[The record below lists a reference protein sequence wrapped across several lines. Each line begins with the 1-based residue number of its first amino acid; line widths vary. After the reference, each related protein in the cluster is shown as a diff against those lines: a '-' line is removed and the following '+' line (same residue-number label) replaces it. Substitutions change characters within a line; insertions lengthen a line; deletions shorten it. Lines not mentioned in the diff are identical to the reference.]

1 MKTRFFLA
9 CAVIAAVERWLGMAS
24 LRPGVEFA
32 GNIESM
38 ASESDGE
45 QGEWH
50 EITPKR
56 TRKKNSESSHSES
69 ELQNEMKKVKKT
81 NVTEEWKVVIE
92 FGEVSSSKLHPVKL
106 TKAIHD
112 EIGHIKRAR
121 FLSKGKMLI
130 EAVNRIQQQKI
141 LKMKTLNEVRMKSHI
156 PGANRKVRGVISG
169 VPVDISTEE
178 IKKEIKG
185 DRVSAVKR
193 LPTRFQG
200 KVVESLSVLL
210 QFEGDMPQKVMIGC
224 MCFNVRE
231 YIPKPLRC
239 FKCQRMGHVA
249 DQCKSK
255 PRCARCAGEHEY
267 GRCSEGT
274 KTKCCNCGGEHSA
287 AYQGCEVQKRAKE
300 IQRYKIQNKVTYAE
314 AAKQVT
320 LGVTADSQEV
330 GQKTFPAKDFPKLPQ
345 MHNMSAIKCSHK
357 CAVKDDTLIVDKYK
371 FVAFIGMVVNVA
383 MQQTK
388 KRSRLRTIVEAAK
401 DYLGITDMTVDKLY
415 EILAPNEGVS
425 QVSD

>member
-1 MKTRFFLA
+1 
-9 CAVIAAVERWLGMAS
+9 MAS
-24 LRPGVEFA
+24 LRTGEELS

-38 ASESDGE
+38 ASESDDE
-45 QGEWH
+45 REEWQ
-50 EITPKR
+50 EVTSKR
-56 TRKKNSESSHSES
+56 TRKKTSESSHSEA
-69 ELQNEMKKVKKT
+69 EIQNELKKVKKANT
-81 NVTEEWKVVIE
+81 TEQWKVVIE
-92 FGEVSSSKLHPVKL
+92 FGEKSSSKLHPVKL

-112 EIGHIKRAR
+112 EIGHIKQAR

-130 EAVNRIQQQKI
+130 EAVNKIQQQKI
-141 LKMKTLNEVRMKSHI
+141 LKMKTLNEVRVKSHI
-156 PGANRKVRGVISG
+156 PGENRRSRGVISG

-185 DRVSAVKR
+185 NKVSEVKR
-193 LPTRFQG
+193 LLTRYQG
-200 KVVESLSVLL
+200 KLVDSLSVLL

-231 YIPKPLRC
+231 FIPKPLRC

-267 GRCSEGT
+267 GQCPEGT

-287 AYQGCEVQKRAKE
+287 AYQGCEVQKKAKE

-320 LGVTADSQEV
+320 LGVTADSQAMN
-330 GQKTFPAKDFPKLPQ
+330 QNTFSAKDFPEIQQ
-345 MHNMSAIKCSHK
+345 MNNMSATKCSHK
-357 CAVKDDTLIVDKYK
+357 CEVKDDTLLVDKYK

-401 DYLGITDMTVDKLY
+401 NYLGINDMTVDKIY
-415 EILAPNEGVS
+415 EMLVTNEGTS
-425 QVSD
+425 QGSE